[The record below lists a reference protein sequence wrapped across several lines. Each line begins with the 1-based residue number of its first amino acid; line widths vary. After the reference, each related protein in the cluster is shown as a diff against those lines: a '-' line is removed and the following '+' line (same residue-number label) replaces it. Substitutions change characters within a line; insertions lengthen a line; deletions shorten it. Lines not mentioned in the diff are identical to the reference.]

1 MIILIDPGTH
11 IHQVP
16 VSEDRNSKK
25 CRIIVFSSPK
35 VSSYRT
41 FIKYCKLT
49 LFMPLWNLE
58 EIEHCRFQRPRF
70 LCLLLLR
77 RALPHSFTED
87 ISQSKASQTADVLTG
102 IVRHIKKKDLWK
114 YKAKFQK
121 VVGQNKSVPLQVID
135 TGGQPEF
142 HEMLF

>member
-77 RALPHSFTED
+77 RARALLTHTWT
-87 ISQSKASQTADVLTG
+87 QSHYNSTNMGAGEQHLGGPRSTKPCSERAETTKNSLSVSG
-102 IVRHIKKKDLWK
+102 ILSRPCV
-114 YKAKFQK
+114 
-121 VVGQNKSVPLQVID
+121 
-135 TGGQPEF
+135 
-142 HEMLF
+142 